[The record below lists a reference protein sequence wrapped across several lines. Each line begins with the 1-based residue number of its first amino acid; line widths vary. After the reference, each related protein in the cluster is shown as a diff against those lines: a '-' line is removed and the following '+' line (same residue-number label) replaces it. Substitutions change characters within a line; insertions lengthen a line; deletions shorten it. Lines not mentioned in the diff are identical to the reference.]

1 LGQSACRGPSIR
13 SGGFTKTCI
22 WNQSDPV
29 AGTHSLV
36 SSFWDFA
43 LSECASVHAEAFVFG
58 RSTERFFPF
67 FQKNMRSCL
76 PPPGFTPV
84 PEINQSIS

>member
-58 RSTERFFPF
+58 RSTARFFPF
-67 FQKNMRSCL
+67 FSKKHAEL
-76 PPPGFTPV
+76 LAAAGFYACT
-84 PEINQSIS
+84 